1 MNPAIS
7 TFLGLVLF
15 VSGCTVNT
23 KEQDKK
29 VKVSP
34 SKINVTVKKQSS
46 LMDPE
51 SKQERPKQ
59 KTAHTKIGSLQ
70 NKTAPEIILALG
82 TPDFR
87 RTDKPAQ
94 LWQYQNKKCIL
105 DLFLYPQS
113 NTSLSVTFFDVR
125 FVEKDEVAPQVC
137 LQSILETKSKVLE
150 LK

>member
-23 KEQDKK
+23 KEQEKTAK
-29 VKVSP
+29 VIP

-87 RTDKPAQ
+87 RTDRTLEVCALGGGPPGMASLRWGLVRPNSNSDRPRFPPILGRSTSVIKP
-94 LWQYQNKKCIL
+94 I
-105 DLFLYPQS
+105 
-113 NTSLSVTFFDVR
+113 
-125 FVEKDEVAPQVC
+125 
-137 LQSILETKSKVLE
+137 
-150 LK
+150 